1 MVKKAVA
8 AINSDGTE
16 KAYAEIDD
24 PKGPFVDRDL
34 YIVVYRMDGLVL
46 AHGADKT
53 RIGVNLLHDKDVDGK
68 FVKERVELAKTEPS
82 FWQTVEPKQM
92 YCERLNDTEVCGGVY
107 QS

>member
-8 AINSDGTE
+8 AINSDSTE

-34 YIVVYRMDGLVL
+34 YIVVYRMDGLLL

-53 RIGVNLLHDKDVDGK
+53 RIGVNLLHDKDVDCK
-68 FVKERVELAKTEPS
+68 EFVKERVELAKTAPS

-92 YCERLNDTEVCGGVY
+92 YCVNDTVLCGGVY